1 MIESITGKV
10 VVVSFVFILL
20 SGCAAVEN
28 TLRFVTASKNVKE
41 TALQEIYGPGATFDY
56 SWASG
61 EEGSIVFDKSGSAS
75 IQYGEK
81 KDSGTWNI
89 EDKMLCTTWQELG
102 AGEERCYTV
111 YRKWIK
117 KEKFRLFNADGS
129 AHATA
134 FLK

>member
-1 MIESITGKV
+1 MTGKI
-10 VVVSFVFILL
+10 VVVSFVLFLL

-28 TLRFVTASKNVKE
+28 TMRFVTVSKNVKE
-41 TALQEIYGPGATFDY
+41 PALQEIYEPGAKFDY

-61 EEGSIVFDKSGSAS
+61 EEGSIMFDKSGSAS

-81 KDSGTWNI
+81 DDTGTWKI

-102 AGEERCYTV
+102 AGEEQCYTV
-111 YRKWIK
+111 FRKWIK
-117 KEKFRLFNADGS
+117 NDKFRLFNIDGS